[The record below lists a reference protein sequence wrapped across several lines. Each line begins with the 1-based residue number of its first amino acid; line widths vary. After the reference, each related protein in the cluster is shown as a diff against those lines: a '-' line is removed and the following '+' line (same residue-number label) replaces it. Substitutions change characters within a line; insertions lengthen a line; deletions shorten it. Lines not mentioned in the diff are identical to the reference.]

1 MSSYPTAL
9 QNENF
14 VHLADGET
22 AGLPVQTRQTD
33 NQLVDLVL
41 TGDGCA
47 FEQIFDRHKKL
58 VAIIA
63 YRYFRKPEEV
73 EEIIQISFAKA
84 FTQLGKFRG
93 NYDRSLSSWLVRI
106 TTNACFDTLRSQKRK
121 PERLNCE
128 LSEVEIASLLELT
141 ADTSLAAEKAVL
153 DRDLTEKLLA
163 RIPEDDRLLLQMLY
177 SDEMSMADIA
187 GAFGW
192 SKSNV
197 KIRAWRARAAVR
209 QVLRKIL

>member
-1 MSSYPTAL
+1 MSSYPGAL

-14 VHLADGET
+14 LQRAEDDLADVSLR
-22 AGLPVQTRQTD
+22 ADQTD
-33 NQLVDLVL
+33 NQLVDRVL
-41 TGDGCA
+41 AGDGSA

-63 YRYFRKPEEV
+63 HRYFRRPEEV

-93 NYDRSLSSWLVRI
+93 NFDRSMSSWLVRI

-121 PERLNCE
+121 PERLNCD
-128 LSEVEIASLLELT
+128 LSEVEVESLLQLT

-177 SDEMSMADIA
+177 ADEMSTADIA
-187 GAFGW
+187 EAFGW

-197 KIRAWRARAAVR
+197 KIRAWRARSAVR
-209 QVLRKIL
+209 KVLRKFL